1 MRISF
6 YSLLLLF
13 IISCHP
19 TAKPASDISD
29 DERAIRETREL
40 SNQAIAAHDTVHIG
54 DPWMDNFMLLT
65 STDLNVLGK
74 ADNVENFTRHFK
86 ERPDVIYVRT
96 PDQIQVF
103 EAWGMASEFGYW
115 EGSWSEHDSK
125 TEIGGTYYAKWH
137 KVKNRWMLRAEV
149 FTTTHC
155 NGGEYCASRN
165 K

>member
-6 YSLLLLF
+6 YLLLLVL
-13 IISCHP
+13 IISCHHS
-19 TAKPASDISD
+19 TKPASDIND

-54 DPWMDNFMLLT
+54 DPWMDDFILLT
-65 STDLNVLGK
+65 STDKNVLGK
-74 ADNVENFTRHFK
+74 ADNIASFTQHFK

-96 PDQIQVF
+96 PDQVQVF

-115 EGSWSEHDSK
+115 EGSWSDQGFK

-137 KVKNRWMLRAEV
+137 KVKNKWLLRSEI
-149 FTTTHC
+149 FTPTHC
-155 NGGEYCASRN
+155 KGGEYCTRQN